1 MFRKTLITVAIA
13 TILHLSATVF
23 ADATVAPDAAAD
35 ATAIEQEV
43 IADSQVATEEAS
55 AEAAPVVAIES
66 VPKESVAV
74 TTEAPVVEKSVAAP
88 AEASAPVA
96 AAPAGRG
103 MMAHHRSMQSMEER
117 MKARE
122 KRYEALQKRALESGV
137 LLPDRP
143 TWMDKPEVADLRPSM
158 EERMERM
165 KALRNMNSEERDAY
179 RLERY
184 QEMRERA
191 AEVGLDLP
199 EKPPWKDRPARP
211 ELNQD
216 DEWAR
221 QQAVIDGMTPE
232 ERAACHAMH
241 RRHMRQM
248 GPGRGMMQRP
258 QMPAM
263 PGRGFGPGRMMGPG
277 AGYGP
282 QGDFWDPSR

>member
-1 MFRKTLITVAIA
+1 M
-13 TILHLSATVF
+13 
-23 ADATVAPDAAAD
+23 
-35 ATAIEQEV
+35 
-43 IADSQVATEEAS
+43 
-55 AEAAPVVAIES
+55 
-66 VPKESVAV
+66 
-74 TTEAPVVEKSVAAP
+74 
-88 AEASAPVA
+88 
-96 AAPAGRG
+96 
-103 MMAHHRSMQSMEER
+103 
-117 MKARE
+117 
-122 KRYEALQKRALESGV
+122 QKRALESGV
-137 LLPDRP
+137 LLPDHP

-184 QEMRERA
+184 QAMRERA

-248 GPGRGMMQRP
+248 GPGRGMMQHP

>member
-1 MFRKTLITVAIA
+1 M
-13 TILHLSATVF
+13 
-23 ADATVAPDAAAD
+23 
-35 ATAIEQEV
+35 
-43 IADSQVATEEAS
+43 
-55 AEAAPVVAIES
+55 
-66 VPKESVAV
+66 
-74 TTEAPVVEKSVAAP
+74 
-88 AEASAPVA
+88 
-96 AAPAGRG
+96 
-103 MMAHHRSMQSMEER
+103 
-117 MKARE
+117 
-122 KRYEALQKRALESGV
+122 QKRALESGV
-137 LLPDRP
+137 LLPDHP
-143 TWMDKPEVADLRPSM
+143 SWMEKPGVADLRPSM

-165 KALRNMNSEERDAY
+165 KALRNMDPDERDAY

-211 ELNQD
+211 ELSQD

-248 GPGRGMMQRP
+248 GPGRGMMQHP

-282 QGDFWDPSR
+282 QGNFWDPAR

>member
-13 TILHLSATVF
+13 ALLPVSATVF
-23 ADATVAPDAAAD
+23 ADATAAPDAAAD

-43 IADSQVATEEAS
+43 IADSEVATEEAS
-55 AEAAPVVAIES
+55 AEAAPV
-66 VPKESVAV
+66 
-74 TTEAPVVEKSVAAP
+74 APAEPVLEESVAAP
-88 AEASAPVA
+88 AEAPAPVA
-96 AAPAGRG
+96 AAAPAPADKG

-137 LLPDRP
+137 LLPDHP
-143 TWMDKPEVADLRPSM
+143 AWMDKPELADLRPSM

-165 KALRNMNSEERDAY
+165 KALRNMNSEGREAY

-211 ELNQD
+211 ELDQD

-282 QGDFWDPSR
+282 QGDFWDPRR

>member
-13 TILHLSATVF
+13 TLLPVSAAVF

-35 ATAIEQEV
+35 ATAIEHEIV
-43 IADSQVATEEAS
+43 TDPTVAAEAAS
-55 AEAAPVVAIES
+55 AEAVPVVAAEP
-66 VPKESVAV
+66 VPE
-74 TTEAPVVEKSVAAP
+74 ESVAAP
-88 AEASAPVA
+88 AEAPAPVA

-103 MMAHHRSMQSMEER
+103 MMEHHRSMQSMEER

-137 LLPDRP
+137 LLPDHP
-143 TWMDKPEVADLRPSM
+143 SWMEKPEVADLRPSM

-165 KALRNMNSEERDAY
+165 KSLRNMNPEERDAY

-184 QEMRERA
+184 QDMRERA

-199 EKPPWKDRPARP
+199 EMPPWKDRPARP

-248 GPGRGMMQRP
+248 GPGRGMMQPP

-263 PGRGFGPGRMMGPG
+263 PGRGFAPGRMMGPG

-282 QGDFWDPSR
+282 QGNFWDPSR

>member
-13 TILHLSATVF
+13 TILPVSATVF
-23 ADATVAPDAAAD
+23 ADATVAPDAAAE
-35 ATAIEQEV
+35 ATAIEQEI
-43 IADSQVATEEAS
+43 IADSKVTTEEAL
-55 AEAAPVVAIES
+55 AEAAPV
-66 VPKESVAV
+66 
-74 TTEAPVVEKSVAAP
+74 APAEPVLEESVAAP
-88 AEASAPVA
+88 A
-96 AAPAGRG
+96 PADRG

-137 LLPDRP
+137 LLPDHP

-165 KALRNMNSEERDAY
+165 KALRNMKPEEREAY

-248 GPGRGMMQRP
+248 GPGRGMMHRP
-258 QMPAM
+258 QMPEM

-282 QGDFWDPSR
+282 QGGFWDPSR

>member
-13 TILHLSATVF
+13 TLLPISATVF

-35 ATAIEQEV
+35 ATAIEQELV
-43 IADSQVATEEAS
+43 TEPTIAAEAVS
-55 AEAAPVVAIES
+55 AEAAPVVAAEPVLEES
-66 VPKESVAV
+66 A
-74 TTEAPVVEKSVAAP
+74 AAP
-88 AEASAPVA
+88 AEAPVPVA
-96 AAPAGRG
+96 AAPSDSR
-103 MMAHHRSMQSMEER
+103 MMEHHRSMQSMEER

-137 LLPDRP
+137 LLPDHP
-143 TWMDKPEVADLRPSM
+143 SWMGKPEVADLRPSM

-165 KALRNMNSEERDAY
+165 KALRNMDPEERDAY

-184 QEMRERA
+184 QDMRERA

-199 EKPPWKDRPARP
+199 VKPPWKDRPARP

-248 GPGRGMMQRP
+248 GPGRGMMQPP

-282 QGDFWDPSR
+282 QGNFWDPSR

>member
-13 TILHLSATVF
+13 TLLPVSATVF

-35 ATAIEQEV
+35 ATAIEQELV
-43 IADSQVATEEAS
+43 TDPTVAAEAVS
-55 AEAAPVVAIES
+55 AEAAPVVTAEP
-66 VPKESVAV
+66 VPEESVAV
-74 TTEAPVVEKSVAAP
+74 S
-88 AEASAPVA
+88 AEASVPVA
-96 AAPAGRG
+96 AATPTGRG
-103 MMAHHRSMQSMEER
+103 MMEHRRSMQSMEER
-117 MKARE
+117 MNARE

-137 LLPDRP
+137 LLPDHP

-165 KALRNMNSEERDAY
+165 KVLRNMNLDERDAY

-184 QEMRERA
+184 QDMRERA
-191 AEVGLDLP
+191 SEVGLDLP

-211 ELNQD
+211 ELSQD

-248 GPGRGMMQRP
+248 GPGRGMMQHP
-258 QMPAM
+258 QMPMM

-282 QGDFWDPSR
+282 QGNFWDPAR